1 MADTIP
7 NLWLSSELQPTVLT
21 PIAILRT
28 QASFLGQETQG
39 LLRGDVRVTEGEK
52 GQRTLSF
59 DVMAPAINNYRY
71 TLLSVQ
77 HEQKDIYPAVISAQG
92 LTVTET
98 ARSVFPLI
106 PEREITTTIPKKT
119 AYSERQFINI
129 VQEVL
134 RAPETIARLQSL
146 IVRSNEETVASSSS
160 NDQGEK

>member
-52 GQRTLSF
+52 GQRILSF
-59 DVMAPAINNYRY
+59 DVLAPAVNNYRY

-77 HEQKDIYPAVISAQG
+77 HEQEASYPAVISSQG
-92 LTVTET
+92 LTITET
-98 ARSVFPLI
+98 VRSVLPFGS
-106 PEREITTTIPKKT
+106 ERDITRTVSKKT

-134 RAPETIARLQSL
+134 QAPETIARLQSL

-160 NDQGEK
+160 NDEEEK